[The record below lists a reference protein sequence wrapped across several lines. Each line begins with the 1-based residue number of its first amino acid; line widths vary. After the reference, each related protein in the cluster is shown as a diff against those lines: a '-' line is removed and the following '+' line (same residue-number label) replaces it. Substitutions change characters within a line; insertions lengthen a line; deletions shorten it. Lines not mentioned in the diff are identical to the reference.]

1 MEGGDARPQILG
13 KFKVE
18 YLFILHKVSSM
29 VSTSMSNGNVE
40 NQLTK
45 LLLWQVCLGRKQG
58 NFHSGHLNDTSMR
71 SRVIVTRLVKGSYS
85 NPSAHML

>member
-18 YLFILHKVSSM
+18 YLLILHKVSSM
-29 VSTSMSNGNVE
+29 VSTSKSNGNVD

-45 LLLWQVCLGRKQG
+45 LLLLAGMFRKETRELS
-58 NFHSGHLNDTSMR
+58 FRTS
-71 SRVIVTRLVKGSYS
+71 
-85 NPSAHML
+85 